1 MGDVD
6 MTDRITADVLVQE
19 TRAQS
24 STGIMAPPT
33 YPMGRRP
40 GGDSAGVSAQL
51 AAIRTEF
58 AAGNVAQAIRGAHFV
73 SGHSARIGDRQV
85 AGMVR
90 RAVRAYRL
98 GDHAQAHAL
107 LSEEIS

>member
-1 MGDVD
+1 
-6 MTDRITADVLVQE
+6 MTNRIAADVLVQE

-24 STGIMAPPT
+24 TTGIVAPAT

-40 GGDSAGVSAQL
+40 GGDSADMSAQL
-51 AAIRTEF
+51 VAIRSEF

-73 SGHSARIGDRQV
+73 SGHSARTGNRRIASVVRQ
-85 AGMVR
+85 
-90 RAVRAYRL
+90 AVRAYRQ
-98 GDHAQAHAL
+98 GHHTEAHAL